1 MLYITHRYP
10 RAPLLGLGFSLGA
23 NVLTRYVAEEGE
35 KCRLVSACALA
46 CVRLSSF
53 NEVGS
58 LRASLS
64 HGISWQT
71 QTRAS
76 VLTTLSAFQT
86 PAHTHRSLHSSW
98 FNRNIY
104 AKGMGRNLRHLVLRH
119 VDSIMKFPDSQLA
132 QSLPELFSRKSLTL
146 NQFDNLITA
155 HAGGASP
162 PFPFKNARLYYT
174 YAASHQVI
182 DDVRIPFLGINSDD
196 DPIVQHVPIYK
207 TDNEWVIL
215 VVTRGGGHLGWFG
228 TNVTRRW
235 MTQPALEWFRATVEV
250 IDAPRRAA
258 RDIRIVDGWLVESGR
273 EHLGCKDLG
282 EGGRIEGGVRQK
294 GMLAGL

>member
-1 MLYITHRYP
+1 
-10 RAPLLGLGFSLGA
+10 
-23 NVLTRYVAEEGE
+23 
-35 KCRLVSACALA
+35 
-46 CVRLSSF
+46 
-53 NEVGS
+53 
-58 LRASLS
+58 
-64 HGISWQT
+64 
-71 QTRAS
+71 
-76 VLTTLSAFQT
+76 
-86 PAHTHRSLHSSW
+86 
-98 FNRNIY
+98 
-104 AKGMGRNLRHLVLRH
+104 
-119 VDSIMKFPDSQLA
+119 MKFPDSQLA
-132 QSLPELFSRKSLTL
+132 QSLPELFSRKFLTL
-146 NQFDNLITA
+146 SQFDNMITV

-196 DPIVQHVPIYK
+196 DPIVQHVPIYE